1 MSEESIYIEEEF
13 EASENG
19 QGYKTWEEEIKV
31 TGDELVGKVQELIK
45 EATARKITVK
55 DEHGKTLIS
64 IPLWSGVF
72 GVLVFGP
79 WSALA
84 LIAAWAA
91 NLSII
96 IEYVDLDDIAEDVA
110 ETAAELGDDLTAIKG
125 IGPKKAEQL
134 AEAGIRTFAKL
145 AKTSPEALAEI
156 ASVSE
161 ETAAAVDCRGQRI
174 ALSSTSTAEKAPY
187 SASGLTWVRRG
198 PLRRLYLVSSRK
210 CQPGLTLLPTF
221 MESSIAEFA
230 ADEPAFGGGIMP
242 GGGAIEVDFVDAAAA
257 NAHAKIETADAART
271 AQAGARAFGWA
282 HVAGL
287 APAPPVIAPFAQQ
300 VDDFELAAPAR

>member
-1 MSEESIYIEEEF
+1 MSEENIYIEEDF
-13 EASENG
+13 ETSENG
-19 QGYKTWEEEIKV
+19 RGYKTWEEEIKV

-72 GVLVFGP
+72 GVMVFGA

-134 AEAGIRTFAKL
+134 AEAGIRTYAQL

-161 ETAAAVDCRGQRI
+161 ETAAQWI
-174 ALSSTSTAEKAPY
+174 
-187 SASGLTWVRRG
+187 
-198 PLRRLYLVSSRK
+198 
-210 CQPGLTLLPTF
+210 
-221 MESSIAEFA
+221 
-230 ADEPAFGGGIMP
+230 
-242 GGGAIEVDFVDAAAA
+242 AAA
-257 NAHAKIETADAART
+257 KDLR
-271 AQAGARAFGWA
+271 
-282 HVAGL
+282 
-287 APAPPVIAPFAQQ
+287 
-300 VDDFELAAPAR
+300 